1 MSTMN
6 TVTLEHGAEKRAEK
20 VNEKVAF
27 SETTDPACRP
37 MDGKTEACAENA
49 MAGNPDRFDVARK
62 YSDEYYEEYIA
73 AFRPNAK
80 KRYVYRFCKR
90 TLDIVL
96 SLLAI
101 IVFSPLFLAIAI
113 AIKCDSKGP
122 VLFKQK
128 RVGRKGKVFYCL
140 KFRSMK
146 ITAPGDTAT
155 SILDHPERYMT
166 KVGKLLRRFSLDE
179 LPQLFCC
186 LSGKMSIIGYRP
198 LILSEAHCNE
208 MRARL
213 GVFEMRPGISGYA
226 QVHGRD
232 NVYYKNK
239 AILDAYYVKHASLWL
254 DIKLFFRTLVAVLR
268 RDGND
273 AEKMR

>member
-6 TVTLEHGAEKRAEK
+6 TVTLEHGAEKSAEK

-27 SETTDPACRP
+27 SEATDPACRP
-37 MDGKTEACAENA
+37 MDGKTEACAENG

-73 AFRPNAK
+73 AFRPNTK

-146 ITAPGDTAT
+146 ITAPG
-155 SILDHPERYMT
+155 IRRL
-166 KVGKLLRRFSLDE
+166 RFS
-179 LPQLFCC
+179 
-186 LSGKMSIIGYRP
+186 IIP
-198 LILSEAHCNE
+198 N
-208 MRARL
+208 
-213 GVFEMRPGISGYA
+213 GI
-226 QVHGRD
+226 
-232 NVYYKNK
+232 
-239 AILDAYYVKHASLWL
+239 
-254 DIKLFFRTLVAVLR
+254 
-268 RDGND
+268 
-273 AEKMR
+273 